1 LAISNIKYYASIQ
14 ISAIDPLKGTTFR

>member
-1 LAISNIKYYASIQ
+1 LAISNIKSYASIQ